1 MNRRKKIVAF
11 SILETENFF
20 PLITILNEFLYQ
32 RLIYY
37 YSIQINVNEKNK
49 KIFFINFEDKKKDE
63 ILRFFNIIHQKLINI
78 RPKIIFLSKD
88 HLENTFLKIISKNL
102 NLDINILK
110 KPELM
115 IKDNGISTYVDIY
128 DLIINVNEN
137 DPTFF
142 HDILHLLKN
151 LNRQGYLIINF
162 KRDPIYKINFL
173 CHFIDM
179 RKENNLEHLETEI
192 NKFLGYELLKKK
204 KIGISK
210 FHHLLWRLGFSNHTN
225 IFNNFSGLF
234 TNKNYYNFKE
244 LSRFNTQFE
253 HRLLK
258 NNLKFKRI
266 NQNLLFIEQRYL
278 FYTSHNLDYKL
289 MLKILIK
296 YYSKYFICFL
306 ILNEI
311 TYDNL
316 RKIEEINLLN
326 NVKLMDPIKFLKL
339 SMDFFRNNVFLK
351 NPQIDSNILSRVV
364 RM

>member
-1 MNRRKKIVAF
+1 MVKGKFKLLSYILDESLIFYKSLNRRKKIVAF

-102 NLDINILK
+102 NLDINILN

-115 IKDNGISTYVDIY
+115 IKDNGISTYVEIY

-137 DPTFF
+137 KRTFF

-162 KRDPIYKINFL
+162 KRDSIYKINFS

-179 RKENNLEHLETEI
+179 RKDNKPEHLEAEI

-210 FHHLLWRLGFSNHTN
+210 FYFLLWRLGFSNHMFM
-225 IFNNFSGLF
+225 FNNFSGLF
-234 TNKNYYNFKE
+234 TNKNYYNFKD

-258 NNLKFKRI
+258 SNLKLKRI
-266 NQNLLFIEQRYL
+266 NQNLLFIEQRYI
-278 FYTSHNLDYKL
+278 F
-289 MLKILIK
+289 
-296 YYSKYFICFL
+296 
-306 ILNEI
+306 
-311 TYDNL
+311 
-316 RKIEEINLLN
+316 
-326 NVKLMDPIKFLKL
+326 
-339 SMDFFRNNVFLK
+339 
-351 NPQIDSNILSRVV
+351 
-364 RM
+364 